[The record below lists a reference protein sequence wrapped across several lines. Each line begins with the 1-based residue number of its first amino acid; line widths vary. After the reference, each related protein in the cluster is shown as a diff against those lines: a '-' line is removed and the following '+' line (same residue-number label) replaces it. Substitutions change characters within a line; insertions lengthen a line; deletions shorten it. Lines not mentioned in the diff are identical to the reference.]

1 MILRL
6 LILLLLP
13 ALATAADN
21 KPNVII
27 VLADDMG
34 IGDMTPSNPDCKIR
48 TPHLQKMADEGIL
61 FMDAHST
68 SAVCT
73 PTRYG
78 LLTGRYNWRSVK
90 GRGVLS
96 GTSPHLIP
104 ATRPTIAH
112 MLRKAG
118 YTTQMIGKWH
128 LGWDW
133 HKDGKKIDFTKP
145 VKKRTGHQWL
155 RRLLRSLRLP
165 RHAALRASCRTY
177 LQALSASRW
186 P

>member
-6 LILLLLP
+6 LTILIIPLLLS
-13 ALATAADN
+13 ATE
-21 KPNVII
+21 KPNIII

-34 IGDMTPSNPDCKIR
+34 IGDMTPSNPDCKIK
-48 TPHLQKMADEGIL
+48 TPILQKMADEGIL

-90 GRGVLS
+90 ARGVLS

-104 ATRPTIAH
+104 AEGQPLPICC
-112 MLRKAG
+112 G
-118 YTTQMIGKWH
+118 
-128 LGWDW
+128 
-133 HKDGKKIDFTKP
+133 
-145 VKKRTGHQWL
+145 
-155 RRLLRSLRLP
+155 RLATPP
-165 RHAALRASCRTY
+165 R
-177 LQALSASRW
+177 
-186 P
+186 